1 MPKVQADRLSTIG
14 ERLLVAAGAKPD
26 HAVTIARHTVGA
38 NLAGHD
44 SHGIMLVPTYIDRI
58 NKNHIEPL
66 ADYEVT
72 RETDATIT
80 IDGHWGFGYVVS
92 EYAMTRVIE
101 KAKAHG
107 LGAATVF
114 RQSHVGRVADYP
126 LMAVGEGMIGIM
138 TADSGRSAK
147 QVVPFGG
154 RETRLGTN
162 PICIAMPSNLE
173 GPLYVDMAT
182 SAVAAGK
189 INVAVARNQSVPEG
203 WLIDKDGNATTD
215 PTALR
220 NGGALLPLGGNE
232 GYKGYGLS
240 VMVEILSGI
249 LPGLGFGHE
258 PSGRHND
265 GIFMAAFRV
274 DAFLDLDQ
282 FKREV
287 TEFAEYLKATP
298 KAKGFNEIYYP
309 GEIEHVT
316 TKRKLVDGIDV
327 EDSTWNKLTEL
338 AQEYGVAAELG
349 LP

>member
-1 MPKVQADRLSTIG
+1 MPNVQADRLRTIG
-14 ERLLVAAGAKPD
+14 VTLLIAAGAKSD
-26 HAVTIARHTVGA
+26 HAETIARHTVGA

-44 SHGIMLVPTYIDRI
+44 SHGIMLIPTYIDRI

-107 LGAATVF
+107 LGAATVL

-126 LMAVGEGMIGIM
+126 LMAVREGMIGIM

-162 PICIAMPSNLE
+162 PICIAMPSNLD

-189 INVAVARNQSVPEG
+189 INVAVARNQSIPEG
-203 WLIDKDGNATTD
+203 WLIDKDGSATTD
-215 PTALR
+215 PGVLR
-220 NGGALLPLGGNE
+220 NGGGLLPLGGNE

-274 DAFLDLDQ
+274 DAFLDLEQ

-287 TEFAEYLKATP
+287 TEFAQYLKATP
-298 KAKGFNEIYYP
+298 KAEGFNEIYYP
-309 GEIEHVT
+309 GEIEYVT
-316 TKRKLVDGIDV
+316 TQRKLVGGIDV
-327 EDSTWNKLTEL
+327 EDSTWDNLVQL
-338 AQEYGVAAELG
+338 AHGFGVAAQLD
-349 LP
+349 LA